1 MKAVTQGSRHWLSR
15 LAIGGIAAGMMAATL
30 NAGAD
35 QQGLLGN
42 ILGGAKTT
50 TSTAQPA
57 INKNT
62 GAVIPNG
69 SVLLVWTGDGCSLPT
84 CDPKTSQDFLAVV
97 DAEPNSKTFGNVI
110 NTAELPNVLGS
121 NVAGNILGA
130 LGSDSHNDPHHMLSY
145 TSYISGG
152 GDGLVKGHKYTFA
165 GGVISKNVFRFDIT
179 SVRNIQTAE
188 VAVCGTQL
196 RRSSLTDDFVV
207 MPAPGANHKILYTYM
222 SNYVYGPGGTVTEI
236 DPDRLAPTA
245 LGACLPSAPAVVPLL
260 ESAEQGGIVGS
271 LLAGVDV
278 ADDNALLGHKGITEY
293 SGVVRANQPRN
304 PTEYTSSP
312 DLRTQRSFNEGVFY
326 FGNKDVG
333 IEALPHG
340 MALTYDGKY
349 LVQSDYAVAASI
361 GASAINGAL
370 RGLCNQDPLVAGG
383 KGISAGPLGI
393 CGSSFGS
400 SVRVYPTS
408 NSYTHGKTKDSLAG
422 NATAY
427 GTNPYIRS
435 VSAVPDGP
443 RQEAVIFHEENEG
456 LMGFGVPHQ
465 SHHCVGQK
473 GWVNEGDPT
482 YDKAITAA
490 GIAANAASNVSAAT
504 CGKTSTA
511 YVPHD
516 GAFAAAMCGGV
527 LFYSPDITVA
537 GDKTNVF
544 GGKGPYWRAVYDVG
558 PCTGVSYFNLT
569 DDDRLMVLPISGIES
584 PASIDPDG
592 AVEFDRDYPREHS
605 RRVLT
610 VDIRPLLAK
619 GHADTAATAIQC
631 DFEAADAARTAN
643 TTLGLPATRA
653 DLSGG
658 ISGKFNILKHNNEA
672 ADCPRVRGAIGQFE
686 TGVTGVGA
694 ATTLTSNVTQK
705 GVGYCRFGQT
715 IQEVESGT
723 IGNICLTA
731 DKTGGEP
738 SGVSSGPGSGNLNTL
753 QNFYTH
759 GGPHFTVFDRIG
771 YQPTP
776 DGIGGYLDLTPL
788 NDGSGLGVPRDAVV
802 GQPAATGTERF
813 AFIQYF
819 VELNHVPLPGTG
831 SDGDRTIC
839 LGRIDRKTGATVLDT
854 SFTDELLGTP
864 CIDFDSA
871 ARDSWIWPGARG
883 IKGTAKPHSAIFER
897 DGAPLFGPGYYP
909 AAPLNP
915 DGNT

>member
-1 MKAVTQGSRHWLSR
+1 MKEASQGMRRLYAR
-15 LAIGGIAAGMMAATL
+15 LAVGCMAAALSAATGTAGAAGL
-30 NAGAD
+30 IG
-35 QQGLLGN
+35 GLLG
-42 ILGGAKTT
+42 GGKATT
-50 TSTAQPA
+50 TSGAQPA

-62 GAVIPNG
+62 GAIIPNG
-69 SVLLVWTGDGCSLPT
+69 AVLLVWTGDGCSLPT
-84 CDPKTSQDFLAVV
+84 CAPGTSQDFLAVV
-97 DAEPNSKTFGNVI
+97 DVEPNSSTYGNVI
-110 NTAELPNVLGS
+110 NTTELPNVLGS

-152 GDGLVKGHKYTFA
+152 GDGLIQGHKYTFA
-165 GGVISKNVFRFDIT
+165 GGVISKNAFRFDIT
-179 SVRNIQTAE
+179 SVRNIPKAE
-188 VAVCGTQL
+188 VAVCGTQP

-236 DPDRLAPTA
+236 DPDRTAPTA
-245 LGACLPSAPAVVPLL
+245 LNACLPAVPAVVPLL
-260 ESAEQGGIVGS
+260 TSVAQGGILPS

-278 ADDNALLGHKGITEY
+278 ADDNPLLGHKGITEY
-293 SGVVRANQPRN
+293 AGVVRADQPRN

-312 DLRTQRSFNEGVFY
+312 DLRAQRTFNEGVFY

-349 LVQSDYAVAASI
+349 LVSSDYAVAASI
-361 GASAINGAL
+361 GAAAINGAL
-370 RGLCNQDPLVAGG
+370 RGLCNQEPLIAGG
-383 KGISAGPLGI
+383 RSISAGALGI
-393 CGSSFGS
+393 CGSTYGS

-422 NATAY
+422 NSTVY
-427 GTNPYIRS
+427 RTNPYIRS

-443 RQEAVIFHEENEG
+443 RQEEVIFHEENEG

-465 SHHCVGQK
+465 SHHCIGQK
-473 GWVNEGDPT
+473 GWVNNGDPT
-482 YDKAITAA
+482 YDKAITAV
-490 GIAANAASNVSAAT
+490 GVAANAASAVTAAGCT
-504 CGKTSTA
+504 KASTA

-527 LFYSPDITVA
+527 LYYSPDITVA
-537 GDKTNVF
+537 GDQTNVF
-544 GGKGPYWRAVYDVG
+544 GGKGPYWRAIYDVG

-610 VDIRPLLAK
+610 VDVRPLLAK
-619 GHADTAATAIQC
+619 GHADTVATAIQC
-631 DFEAADAARTAN
+631 DFEPANPSRTAN
-643 TTLGLPATRA
+643 TTLGTAATRP

-686 TGVTGVGA
+686 TGVTGAGA
-694 ATTLTSNVTQK
+694 PTTLTSNVTQT

-723 IGNICLTA
+723 IGNICLTGA
-731 DKTGGEP
+731 KTSGEP
-738 SGVSSGPGSGNLNTL
+738 SGTGGDPGSGNLNTL

-759 GGPHFTVFDRIG
+759 GGPHFTVIDRIG
-771 YQPTP
+771 YQPTAT
-776 DGIGGYLDLTPL
+776 GLGGYLDLTPL
-788 NDGSGLGVPRDAVV
+788 ADGSGLGLPRDAVV
-802 GQPAATGTERF
+802 GQAAATGTERF

-864 CIDFDSA
+864 CLDFDSA
-871 ARDSWIWPGARG
+871 ARDNWIWPGARG
-883 IKGTAKPHSAIFER
+883 VKGTAKPHSAIFER

-909 AAPLNP
+909 AAPLNT
-915 DGNT
+915 DGTT